1 MMTRRHL
8 LAGLGAAL
16 GAAVLPAAV
25 VPAYGAPVT
34 ALTGPPRNSEPV
46 AEIIA
51 IAARHAGLQPA
62 DILGPLRTKLVV
74 ETRQRA
80 MFVAWAATGKSLP
93 EIGRRFGNRD
103 HTTVLHALRKR
114 AAVMRHDVLEWF
126 AIHSLARQAESRTG
140 ISIDINSTVRRRHE
154 ILATPKNTLE
164 ILGIDEATWAAW

>member
-8 LAGLGAAL
+8 LAGMGAAL
-16 GAAVLPAAV
+16 GSAVLPAAV
-25 VPAYGAPVT
+25 LLTYGAPVT
-34 ALTGPPRNSEPV
+34 VLTGPPRNPEPV

-51 IAARHAGLQPA
+51 IAAQRAGLQPA

-114 AAVMRHDVLEWF
+114 AAVMRHDGAEQF
-126 AIHSLARQAESRTG
+126 AIHSLARAAQRETG
-140 ISIDINSTVRRRHE
+140 ISIDINSTLRRRHE
-154 ILATPKNTLE
+154 ILATPKNMLE